1 MRPKVADGWR
11 SGVLDNAGRVDASSV
26 ERSGAGAARVRHS
39 RCARYRAGG
48 PAPWGI
54 GWLRSDRQV
63 AGRYDAGVARAA
75 DDLPTDPAL
84 VVLNPG
90 DEVTPE
96 AFAAWLDRR
105 RSDEPTDPGLTAA
118 ETLAAARA
126 AGEV

>member
-1 MRPKVADGWR
+1 MGD
-11 SGVLDNAGRVDASSV
+11 
-26 ERSGAGAARVRHS
+26 
-39 RCARYRAGG
+39 
-48 PAPWGI
+48 
-54 GWLRSDRQV
+54 GWLRSDRPV

-75 DDLPTDPAL
+75 DDLPTGPAL

-105 RSDEPTDPGLTAA
+105 RGDEPTDPGLTAA

>member
-1 MRPKVADGWR
+1 M
-11 SGVLDNAGRVDASSV
+11 
-26 ERSGAGAARVRHS
+26 
-39 RCARYRAGG
+39 
-48 PAPWGI
+48 
-54 GWLRSDRQV
+54 

-105 RSDEPTDPGLTAA
+105 RGDEPTDPGLTAA